1 MKIVALIPARE
12 GSKSIKNKNIIKVN
26 KKTLIEYSIKTA
38 KNSKFIKEV
47 YVSTDSKKI
56 QKIAIKLGAKAP
68 FLRPKRISGDKST
81 DLEAFVH
88 FNNWYKKI
96 LKKKIDIIV
105 HLRTTTPFR
114 KIKLIDKAIGIF
126 LKNKKYSCLRS
137 FVASKKTPFKMYF
150 KKKNSAV
157 PVISSKKELH
167 SVGRQY
173 LPKTFQHSGYID
185 ILRIRDTIEKK
196 SMVGKKIFFYF
207 IKDKKA
213 SIDIDSKKDLLSIQN

>member
-1 MKIVALIPARE
+1 MTAGLKPSIEPLIPNNVPCRPFPTIKSNIP
-12 GSKSIKNKNIIKVN
+12 SKR
-26 KKTLIEYSIKTA
+26 A
-38 KNSKFIKEV
+38 
-47 YVSTDSKKI
+47 
-56 QKIAIKLGAKAP
+56 Q
-68 FLRPKRISGDKST
+68 
-81 DLEAFVH
+81 AFC
-88 FNNWYKKI
+88 
-96 LKKKIDIIV
+96 KIDIIV

-167 SVGRQY
+167 SMGRQY

>member
-1 MKIVALIPARE
+1 
-12 GSKSIKNKNIIKVN
+12 
-26 KKTLIEYSIKTA
+26 
-38 KNSKFIKEV
+38 
-47 YVSTDSKKI
+47 
-56 QKIAIKLGAKAP
+56 
-68 FLRPKRISGDKST
+68 
-81 DLEAFVH
+81 
-88 FNNWYKKI
+88 
-96 LKKKIDIIV
+96 
-105 HLRTTTPFR
+105 
-114 KIKLIDKAIGIF
+114 
-126 LKNKKYSCLRS
+126 
-137 FVASKKTPFKMYF
+137 MYF

-167 SVGRQY
+167 SMGRQY